1 MLRRW
6 LLPRRRRIL
15 EAAVMPLTISDE
27 ILAAAH
33 ITELELKQEL
43 ALTLFQQERLT
54 LGRAS
59 SLAGMSQLEFQQLL
73 ADRRIPIHYGVE
85 EFKQD
90 LETLRQMG
98 RL

>member
-1 MLRRW
+1 ML
-6 LLPRRRRIL
+6 
-15 EAAVMPLTISDE
+15 LTIPDE
-27 ILAAAH
+27 FLVAAH
-33 ITELELKQEL
+33 ITETELKREL
-43 ALTLFQQERLT
+43 AVTLFQQERLT
-54 LGRAS
+54 LGCAS
-59 SLAGMSQLEFQQLL
+59 DLAGMSQLEFQRLL

>member
-1 MLRRW
+1 
-6 LLPRRRRIL
+6 
-15 EAAVMPLTISDE
+15 MPLTIPDE
-27 ILAAAH
+27 ILAAAD

-59 SLAGMSQLEFQQLL
+59 SLAGMSQREFQRLL

-98 RL
+98 RF

>member
-1 MLRRW
+1 
-6 LLPRRRRIL
+6 
-15 EAAVMPLTISDE
+15 MPLTIPDDV
-27 ILAAAH
+27 LAAAH
-33 ITELELKQEL
+33 ITELELKREL

-59 SLAGMSQLEFQQLL
+59 SLAGMSQQEFQRLL

-98 RL
+98 RV